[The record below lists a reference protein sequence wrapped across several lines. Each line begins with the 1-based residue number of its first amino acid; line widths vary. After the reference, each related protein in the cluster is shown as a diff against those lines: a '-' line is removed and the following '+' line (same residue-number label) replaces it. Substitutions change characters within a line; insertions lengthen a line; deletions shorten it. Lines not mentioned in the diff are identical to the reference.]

1 MALICDTGPLY
12 AAMDHNDADHRRCAL
27 LLSGSTERLVVPS
40 PVLVELEW
48 LASRRL
54 GLEPFERF
62 LEDVEGGALIV
73 VDLRPID
80 YTRTRALMRQYADF
94 PLGFVDAAVLA
105 LVERFEEPKLATLD
119 RRHFATVRPTHVT
132 SLTLVP
138 ELE

>member
-27 LLSGSTERLVVPS
+27 LLSESPERLVVPL

-54 GLEPFERF
+54 GSGPFDRF
-62 LEDVEGGALIV
+62 LADVEGGALV
-73 VDLRPID
+73 VMDLRPID
-80 YTRTRALMRQYADF
+80 YARTRILMRQYADF
-94 PLGFVDAAVLA
+94 PLCFVDAAVLA
-105 LVERFEEPKLATLD
+105 LVERFDEPKVATLD
-119 RRHFATVRPTHVT
+119 HRHFATVRPTHVS

-138 ELE
+138 DLE